1 MRQRK
6 GLGDGISEQ
15 YALKVGKV
23 SSSLYAELP
32 PHFGYVVR
40 RGKPVLCKLLQP
52 QEGED
57 GK

>member
-1 MRQRK
+1 M
-6 GLGDGISEQ
+6 GDGISEQ
-15 YALKVGKV
+15 YTLKVGKV

-52 QEGED
+52 QKGED